1 MHHFNGGR
9 PRGRRKT
16 RVGVLG
22 CGKIAERHLN
32 AYRKLDVEV
41 TVSDI
46 VPRGEM
52 ISSNYGARWEPD
64 PQRLL
69 EDGGVDVVDV
79 CTPTPTHAELI
90 CAAVDS
96 GKHVFCEKPLARTVE
111 EAQAI
116 RARAEQSDCIVTVG
130 YLYRFHPAFQFVKTV
145 LEEGVIGAP
154 HFATFRLGGR
164 GSHKAWKHRR
174 ETGGGAGS
182 EMLVHMIDLA
192 LWYFGEPERVTN
204 LHTVTMLPEREIEGE
219 RVAVDAEDLVL
230 LRLESRSGVESLCQG
245 DLLTPGYMNHVEIQ
259 GDNGSLMSSILDYLP
274 TTVYCKEPRGIF
286 DRGHTFESF
295 GKVDL
300 FERQLT
306 HFLATVRGEEP
317 PTLNSVEDSIRLMQV
332 MERALPSQPVR

>member
-1 MHHFNGGR
+1 M
-9 PRGRRKT
+9 T

-52 ISSNYGARWEPD
+52 IANNYGVRWEPD
-64 PQRLL
+64 PAALL
-69 EDGGVDVVDV
+69 ADESFDAIDI

-90 CAAVDS
+90 CSALDND
-96 GKHVFCEKPLARTVE
+96 KHVFCEKPLARTIE

-116 RARAEQSDCIVTVG
+116 RARAEEAGRVVTVG
-130 YLYRFHPAFQFVKTV
+130 YLYRFHPAFEFVKTV
-145 LEEGVIGAP
+145 LDEGVIGRP
-154 HFATFRLGGR
+154 YLATFRLGGR

-192 LWYFGEPERVTN
+192 LWYFGETASVTN
-204 LHTVTMLPEREIEGE
+204 LHTATVLPEREIEGE
-219 RVAVDAEDLVL
+219 LVAVDAEDLVL
-230 LRLESRSGVESLCQG
+230 LRLESQSGVESFCQG

-259 GDNGSLMSSILDYLP
+259 GENGSLMSSILDYLP
-274 TTVYCKEPRGIF
+274 TGVYCKEPRGIF

-300 FERQLT
+300 FERQLDS
-306 HFLATVRGEEP
+306 FLTAIRGETAP
-317 PTLNSVEDSIRLMQV
+317 AMNSIDDSIRLMEV
-332 MERALPSQPVR
+332 MGAALPVQQPG